1 MLTAFDVG
9 LTNKRLVL
17 DTRQDKRERAQHS
30 ASEPHS
36 SSAQTSDVKTGVLG
50 VHTVAFGVFLAV
62 YLALCVSD
70 VLDSEPRHGTKVHMC
85 ILAGVP
91 VCRVYQPVRT
101 VRLRYLVMGVLLHT
115 LALVATG
122 VRGRNAPDTHCRRHY
137 GCLGRV
143 CGLLRG
149 RAEHAVGKSLLVLC
163 HYEHIPREP
172 GLHIGLP
179 VHSDSSAVYTAA
191 ARGGVCRT
199 VHLSAHYLFTRG
211 ASRHALVIQSNAVIM
226 TRHAHIAKKIQFILH
241 HGCQICANLRDAL
254 SC

>member
-30 ASEPHS
+30 AVEPHS
-36 SSAQTSDVKTGVLG
+36 SCAQTSDVKTGVLG

-91 VCRVYQPVRT
+91 VCLVYQHVRT

-115 LALVATG
+115 LALVAL
-122 VRGRNAPDTHCRRHY
+122 
-137 GCLGRV
+137 LGF
-143 CGLLRG
+143 
-149 RAEHAVGKSLLVLC
+149 A
-163 HYEHIPREP
+163 
-172 GLHIGLP
+172 
-179 VHSDSSAVYTAA
+179 
-191 ARGGVCRT
+191 GGMHRT
-199 VHLSAHYLFTRG
+199 
-211 ASRHALVIQSNAVIM
+211 
-226 TRHAHIAKKIQFILH
+226 HIAADIMVVSAGFVVYYVAGRSMLSVNRCWCYAIMSTYLASLVFILAFRYT
-241 HGCQICANLRDAL
+241 QILPLYTLLQLEAVFVIL
-254 SC
+254 SIIVLMISSRGEPAATRL